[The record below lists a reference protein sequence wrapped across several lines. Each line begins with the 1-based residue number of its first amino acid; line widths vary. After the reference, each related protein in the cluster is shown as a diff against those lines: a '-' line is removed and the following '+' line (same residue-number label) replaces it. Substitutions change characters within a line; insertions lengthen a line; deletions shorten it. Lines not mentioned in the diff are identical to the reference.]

1 MLSLM
6 KLSIKMTIKHLYI
19 FVLLL
24 MSNWTLAQC
33 LSSDFLESAVK
44 MEKPEIIRKLI
55 REDWQLSYSNES
67 ENINVY
73 GVKFNAELSR
83 WKSQVGE
90 LNIYFL
96 ETDYE
101 NKVVMMM
108 DIDGFCRDELDALPS
123 AVNVELGR
131 TIRLCDQALLTYIDA
146 NRKKILK
153 EQEIAERK
161 KREDQLKLIAEEKER
176 QRRIELQA
184 KKLEEDKSN
193 LNAEIAEKFQEKSY
207 KYILD
212 RLNGLK
218 GSNFLNSTKYK
229 EYYTNALEG
238 YLEQVVAI
246 SDSLVKEEKIQ
257 DALSLWSD
265 LSNNYELSHVLIQKI
280 NGQLLEIK
288 RIDEFLQER
297 PLKIYAADRF
307 NVKSELDEVM
317 LNEILRYNDFNSL
330 VDDFEVVIHWSS
342 DYKGVNNSSIQITP
356 ISPLGSLIENRLSG
370 MNLPTING
378 YKINIKQTF
387 TYQFSLSRSYVEC
400 KHGDSF
406 AFSNSYG
413 NEENTIRNWLYGKPK
428 GKYLFDVKKIRINSA
443 EFYSIHFE
451 EYEDPEI
458 KLKRGTSYFHPVYG
472 KDILSRIF
480 QGAAI
485 GGVLFE
491 IISQDFYK
499 DYLNDPTNV
508 DLYQQSNSYHQASLV
523 SAGVAALH
531 YTAIVAIIDRKVKEM
546 KRKEKA
552 TNEKYQ
558 KSYFTKR

>member
-1 MLSLM
+1 
-6 KLSIKMTIKHLYI
+6 MTNKYLYI

-33 LSSDFLESAVK
+33 LSSNFIASAVK

-67 ENINVY
+67 ENVNVN

-101 NKVVMMM
+101 NNVVMIM
-108 DIDGFCRDELDALPS
+108 DIDDFCRDELDALPS
-123 AVNVELGR
+123 TVNVELGR

-146 NRKKILK
+146 NQKKILK

-161 KREDQLKLIAEEKER
+161 KREEQLKLIAEEKER

-184 KKLEEDKSN
+184 KMLEEDKSN

-218 GSNFLNSTKYK
+218 GSNLLNSAKYK

-238 YLEQVVAI
+238 YFEQVVVI
-246 SDSLVKEEKIQ
+246 SDNLVKEEKIQ
-257 DALSLWSD
+257 DALGLWRD
-265 LSNNYELSHVLIQKI
+265 LSNNYELSHILIQKI
-280 NGQLLEIK
+280 NGQLSEIK

-307 NVKSELDEVM
+307 NLKRELDEVM
-317 LNEILRYNDFNSL
+317 SNEILRYNDFNSL

-356 ISPLGSLIENRLSG
+356 INPLGSLIENRLSG
-370 MNLPTING
+370 MDLPTIDG
-378 YKINIKQTF
+378 YNINIKQTF
-387 TYQFSLSRSYVEC
+387 TYQFSPSQNYVEC
-400 KHGDSF
+400 KYGDSF
-406 AFSNSYG
+406 AFSNSHG
-413 NEENTIRNWLYGKPK
+413 SEENKIRNWLYGKPK
-428 GKYLFDVKKIRINSA
+428 GKYLFDVKKIRMNSA
-443 EFYSIHFE
+443 EIYSIGFE
-451 EYEDPEI
+451 KYEDPRI
-458 KLKRGTSYFHPVYG
+458 KVKRRTSFLHPVYG
-472 KDILSRIF
+472 KDLLSRVF
-480 QGAAI
+480 QVAAI

-491 IISQDFYK
+491 IISQDFYE
-499 DYLNDPTNV
+499 DYLNDPTNG
-508 DLYQQSNSYHQASLV
+508 DLYQQANDYHQASLIT
-523 SAGVAALH
+523 AGVAALN
-531 YTAIVAIIDRKVKEM
+531 YVTIVVIIDGRVKEM
-546 KRKEKA
+546 KKKEKV
-552 TNEKYQ
+552 TNEIYQ
-558 KSYFTKR
+558 KIHFTRTVTR

>member
-67 ENINVY
+67 ENINVN

-193 LNAEIAEKFQEKSY
+193 LNAEIAEKFQEKS
-207 KYILD
+207 
-212 RLNGLK
+212 
-218 GSNFLNSTKYK
+218 F
-229 EYYTNALEG
+229 
-238 YLEQVVAI
+238 
-246 SDSLVKEEKIQ
+246 
-257 DALSLWSD
+257 
-265 LSNNYELSHVLIQKI
+265 
-280 NGQLLEIK
+280 
-288 RIDEFLQER
+288 
-297 PLKIYAADRF
+297 
-307 NVKSELDEVM
+307 
-317 LNEILRYNDFNSL
+317 
-330 VDDFEVVIHWSS
+330 
-342 DYKGVNNSSIQITP
+342 
-356 ISPLGSLIENRLSG
+356 
-370 MNLPTING
+370 
-378 YKINIKQTF
+378 
-387 TYQFSLSRSYVEC
+387 
-400 KHGDSF
+400 
-406 AFSNSYG
+406 
-413 NEENTIRNWLYGKPK
+413 
-428 GKYLFDVKKIRINSA
+428 
-443 EFYSIHFE
+443 
-451 EYEDPEI
+451 
-458 KLKRGTSYFHPVYG
+458 
-472 KDILSRIF
+472 
-480 QGAAI
+480 
-485 GGVLFE
+485 
-491 IISQDFYK
+491 
-499 DYLNDPTNV
+499 
-508 DLYQQSNSYHQASLV
+508 
-523 SAGVAALH
+523 
-531 YTAIVAIIDRKVKEM
+531 
-546 KRKEKA
+546 
-552 TNEKYQ
+552 
-558 KSYFTKR
+558 